1 MITDRLFELQDTG
14 YRDFQSRLMPD
25 VPKEKVIGVRT
36 PALRKLAKELAGTEE
51 AAAFIL
57 QLPHKYYEEDNLHT
71 FLICET
77 KDYDDCMAE
86 VERFLPYI
94 DNWATCDCF
103 TPKVFKKHRA
113 EVYEKIKQWLGSAE
127 TYTVRFGIVTLMDYL
142 KTDFE
147 KQMLSLVA
155 DIRSE
160 EYYINMATA
169 WYFSMALVWQY
180 NAALPYLTEERLDK
194 WTHNK
199 SIQKAT
205 ESRQIDD
212 KTKEYLRTLKRR

>member
-71 FLICET
+71 FLICEM

-103 TPKVFKKHRA
+103 TPKVFKKHRE
-113 EVYEKIKQWLGSAE
+113 EVYEKITQWLGSAE

>member
-1 MITDRLFELQDTG
+1 MIADSLFEMQDTG
-14 YRDFQSRLMPD
+14 YRDFQRRLMPD
-25 VPKEKVIGVRT
+25 IPKEKVIGVRT

-51 AAAFIL
+51 AAAFIS

-71 FLICET
+71 FLICEM

>member
-1 MITDRLFELQDTG
+1 MITDRLFEMQDTG
-14 YRDFQSRLMPD
+14 YRDFQRRLMPD
-25 VPKEKVIGVRT
+25 IPKEKVIGVRT

-71 FLICET
+71 FLICEM

-86 VERFLPYI
+86 VEQFLPYI

>member
-71 FLICET
+71 FLICEM

-86 VERFLPYI
+86 VEQFLPYI

-113 EVYEKIKQWLGSAE
+113 EVYEKIKQWLG
-127 TYTVRFGIVTLMDYL
+127 
-142 KTDFE
+142 
-147 KQMLSLVA
+147 SLVA

>member
-1 MITDRLFELQDTG
+1 MITGRLFELQDTG

-71 FLICET
+71 FLICEM

-86 VERFLPYI
+86 VEQFLPYI

>member
-14 YRDFQSRLMPD
+14 YRDFHSRLISD
-25 VPKEKVIGVRT
+25 IPKERIIGVRT
-36 PALRKLAKELAGTEE
+36 PALRKLAKELAGTQE
-51 AAAFIL
+51 AAAFIS
-57 QLPHKYYEEDNLHT
+57 QLPHNYYEEDNLHA
-71 FLICET
+71 FLVCEM
-77 KDYDDCMAE
+77 KNFDKCMAE

-94 DNWATCDCF
+94 NNWATCDGF
-103 TPKVFKKHRA
+103 APKVFKKHRA
-113 EVYEKIKQWLGSAE
+113 EIYEKVKQWLGSDK

-142 KTDFE
+142 KADFDE
-147 KQMLSLVA
+147 EMLSLVA

>member
-71 FLICET
+71 FLICEM

-86 VERFLPYI
+86 VEQFLPYI

-103 TPKVFKKHRA
+103 TPKVFKKHRE

-169 WYFSMALVWQY
+169 WYFSMALVWQC

>member
-1 MITDRLFELQDTG
+1 
-14 YRDFQSRLMPD
+14 
-25 VPKEKVIGVRT
+25 
-36 PALRKLAKELAGTEE
+36 
-51 AAAFIL
+51 
-57 QLPHKYYEEDNLHT
+57 
-71 FLICET
+71 
-77 KDYDDCMAE
+77 
-86 VERFLPYI
+86 
-94 DNWATCDCF
+94 
-103 TPKVFKKHRA
+103 
-113 EVYEKIKQWLGSAE
+113 
-127 TYTVRFGIVTLMDYL
+127 MDYL

>member
-1 MITDRLFELQDTG
+1 MITDRLFEMQDTG
-14 YRDFQSRLMPD
+14 YRDFQRRLMPD
-25 VPKEKVIGVRT
+25 ISKEKVIGVRT

-51 AAAFIL
+51 AAAFIS
-57 QLPHKYYEEDNLHT
+57 QLPHKYYEEDNLHI
-71 FLICET
+71 FLICEM

>member
-1 MITDRLFELQDTG
+1 MITGRLFELQDTG

-71 FLICET
+71 FLICEM

-94 DNWATCDCF
+94 DNGATCDCF

>member
-1 MITDRLFELQDTG
+1 MITDRLFEMQDTC
-14 YRDFQSRLMPD
+14 YRDFQRRLMPD
-25 VPKEKVIGVRT
+25 IPKEKVIGVRT

-51 AAAFIL
+51 AAAFIS

-71 FLICET
+71 FLICEM

>member
-1 MITDRLFELQDTG
+1 MITDRLFEMQDTG
-14 YRDFQSRLMPD
+14 YRDFQRRLMPD
-25 VPKEKVIGVRT
+25 IPKEKVIGVRT

-51 AAAFIL
+51 AAAFIS
-57 QLPHKYYEEDNLHT
+57 QLPHKYYEEDNFHA
-71 FLICET
+71 FLVCEM
-77 KDYDDCMAE
+77 KDYDSCMAE

-103 TPKVFKKHRA
+103 APRVFKKHRA
-113 EVYEKIKQWLGSAE
+113 EIYEKIKRWLKSPE
-127 TYTVRFGIVTLMDYL
+127 TYIVRFGIVTLMNYL

-147 KQMLSLVA
+147 EQMLSLVA
-155 DIRSE
+155 DVRSE
-160 EYYINMATA
+160 EYYINMAVA

-180 NAALPYLTEERLDK
+180 DAALPYLLEERLDK

-199 SIQKAT
+199 SIQKAI

-212 KTKEYLRTLKRR
+212 KTKESLLQERSI

>member
-71 FLICET
+71 FLICEM

-86 VERFLPYI
+86 VEQFLPYI

-169 WYFSMALVWQY
+169 WDFSMALVWQY

>member
-1 MITDRLFELQDTG
+1 MITDRLFEMQDTG
-14 YRDFQSRLMPD
+14 YRDFQRRLMPD
-25 VPKEKVIGVRT
+25 IPKEKVIGVRT

-51 AAAFIL
+51 AAAFIS

-71 FLICET
+71 FLICEM

-86 VERFLPYI
+86 VEQFLPYI

>member
-71 FLICET
+71 FLICEM

-103 TPKVFKKHRA
+103 TPKVFKKHRE

-142 KTDFE
+142 KTYFE

>member
-1 MITDRLFELQDTG
+1 MITDRLFEMQDTG
-14 YRDFQSRLMPD
+14 YRDFQRRLMPD
-25 VPKEKVIGVRT
+25 ISKEKVIGVRT

-51 AAAFIL
+51 AAAFIS

-71 FLICET
+71 FLICEM

>member
-1 MITDRLFELQDTG
+1 MITDRLFELQDSG
-14 YRDFQSRLMPD
+14 YRAFQSRLMPD

-51 AAAFIL
+51 AAAFIS

-71 FLICET
+71 FLICEM

-169 WYFSMALVWQY
+169 WYFSMALVW
-180 NAALPYLTEERLDK
+180 P
-194 WTHNK
+194 HNK

>member
-14 YRDFQSRLMPD
+14 YRDFHSRLIPD
-25 VPKEKVIGVRT
+25 IPKERIIGVRT
-36 PALRKLAKELAGTEE
+36 PALRKLAKELAGTQE
-51 AAAFIL
+51 AAAFIS
-57 QLPHKYYEEDNLHT
+57 QLPHNYYEEDNLHA
-71 FLICET
+71 FLVCEM
-77 KDYDDCMAE
+77 KNFDKCMAE

-94 DNWATCDCF
+94 NNWATCDGF
-103 TPKVFKKHRA
+103 APKVFKKHRA
-113 EVYEKIKQWLGSAE
+113 EIYEKVKQWLGSDK

-142 KTDFE
+142 KADFDE
-147 KQMLSLVA
+147 EMLSLVA

-160 EYYINMATA
+160 EYYINMAIA

-180 NAALPYLTEERLDK
+180 DAALPYLLEERLDK

-199 SIQKAT
+199 SIQKAI

-212 KTKEYLRTLKRR
+212 KTKEYLRTMKRR

>member
-71 FLICET
+71 FLICEM

-86 VERFLPYI
+86 VEQFLPYI

-180 NAALPYLTEERLDK
+180 NAALPYLTEGRLDK

>member
-1 MITDRLFELQDTG
+1 M
-14 YRDFQSRLMPD
+14 
-25 VPKEKVIGVRT
+25 
-36 PALRKLAKELAGTEE
+36 
-51 AAAFIL
+51 
-57 QLPHKYYEEDNLHT
+57 
-71 FLICET
+71 

-103 TPKVFKKHRA
+103 TPKVFKKHRE

-127 TYTVRFGIVTLMDYL
+127 TYSVRFGIVTLMDYL

-180 NAALPYLTEERLDK
+180 NAVLPYLTEERLDK

>member
-1 MITDRLFELQDTG
+1 MITDRLFEMQDTG
-14 YRDFQSRLMPD
+14 YRDFQRRLMPD
-25 VPKEKVIGVRT
+25 IPKEKVIGVRT
-36 PALRKLAKELAGTEE
+36 PSLRKLAKELAGTEE

-71 FLICET
+71 FLICEM

>member
-1 MITDRLFELQDTG
+1 MITDRLFEMQDTG
-14 YRDFQSRLMPD
+14 YRDFQRRLMPD
-25 VPKEKVIGVRT
+25 IPKEKVIGVRT

-51 AAAFIL
+51 AAAFIS

-71 FLICET
+71 FLICEM

>member
-71 FLICET
+71 FLICEM

-160 EYYINMATA
+160 EYYINMSTA

-180 NAALPYLTEERLDK
+180 NVARPYLTEERLDK

>member
-1 MITDRLFELQDTG
+1 MITDRLFEMQDTG
-14 YRDFQSRLMPD
+14 YRDFQRRLMPD
-25 VPKEKVIGVRT
+25 IPKEKVIGVRT

-71 FLICET
+71 FLICEM

>member
-1 MITDRLFELQDTG
+1 MITGRLFELQDTG

-71 FLICET
+71 FLICEM

-127 TYTVRFGIVTLMDYL
+127 TYTVRFGIVTRMDYL

-180 NAALPYLTEERLDK
+180 NEALPYLTEERLDK

>member
-1 MITDRLFELQDTG
+1 MITDRLFEMQDTG

-25 VPKEKVIGVRT
+25 IPKEKVIGVRT
-36 PALRKLAKELAGTEE
+36 PVLRKLAKELAGTEE
-51 AAAFIL
+51 AAAFIS
-57 QLPHKYYEEDNLHT
+57 QLPHKYYEEDNLHA
-71 FLICET
+71 FLVCEM
-77 KDYDDCMAE
+77 KKFDKCMAE

-94 DNWATCDCF
+94 NNWATCDCF
-103 TPKVFKKHRA
+103 APKVFKKHRA
-113 EVYEKIKQWLGSAE
+113 EVYEKVKQWLGSDK

-142 KTDFE
+142 KADFE

-180 NAALPYLTEERLDK
+180 DAALPYLLEERLDK

-199 SIQKAT
+199 SIQKAI

>member
-1 MITDRLFELQDTG
+1 MITDRLFEMQDTG
-14 YRDFQSRLMPD
+14 YRDFQRRLMPD
-25 VPKEKVIGVRT
+25 IPKEKVIGVRT

-51 AAAFIL
+51 AAAFIS

-71 FLICET
+71 FLICEM

-103 TPKVFKKHRA
+103 TPKVFKKHRE

>member
-71 FLICET
+71 FLICEM

-86 VERFLPYI
+86 VEQFLPYI

-160 EYYINMATA
+160 EYYIDMATA

>member
-25 VPKEKVIGVRT
+25 VPKEKVIGVRI

-71 FLICET
+71 FLICEM

-86 VERFLPYI
+86 VEQFLPYI

>member
-1 MITDRLFELQDTG
+1 MITDRLFEMQDTG
-14 YRDFQSRLMPD
+14 YRDFQRRLMPD
-25 VPKEKVIGVRT
+25 IPKEKVIGVRT

-71 FLICET
+71 FLICEM

-212 KTKEYLRTLKRR
+212 KTKEYLLTLKRR

>member
-1 MITDRLFELQDTG
+1 MIADRLFEMQDTG
-14 YRDFQSRLMPD
+14 YRDFQRRLMPD
-25 VPKEKVIGVRT
+25 IPKEKVIGVRT

-51 AAAFIL
+51 AAVFIS

-71 FLICET
+71 FLICEM

-103 TPKVFKKHRA
+103 TPKVFKKHRE

>member
-1 MITDRLFELQDTG
+1 MITDRLFEMQDTG
-14 YRDFQSRLMPD
+14 YRDFQRRLMPD
-25 VPKEKVIGVRT
+25 IPKEKVIGVRT

-51 AAAFIL
+51 AAAFIS

-71 FLICET
+71 FLICEM

-113 EVYEKIKQWLGSAE
+113 EVYEKLKQWLGSAE

-160 EYYINMATA
+160 EYYINMAKA

>member
-71 FLICET
+71 FLICEM

-103 TPKVFKKHRA
+103 KPKVFKKHRE

>member
-14 YRDFQSRLMPD
+14 YRDFQIRLMPD

-71 FLICET
+71 FLICEM

>member
-25 VPKEKVIGVRT
+25 VPKEKVIRT

-71 FLICET
+71 FLICEM

-169 WYFSMALVWQY
+169 RSPFLLEKRTVTDLIGVGSVLQIVHFTSSLSDVYE
-180 NAALPYLTEERLDK
+180 LTIKQRNICG
-194 WTHNK
+194 H
-199 SIQKAT
+199 
-205 ESRQIDD
+205 
-212 KTKEYLRTLKRR
+212 

>member
-71 FLICET
+71 FLICEM
-77 KDYDDCMAE
+77 KDFDVCMAK
-86 VERFLPYI
+86 VERFLPCI
-94 DNWATCDCF
+94 DKLATCDCF

>member
-71 FLICET
+71 FLICEM

-86 VERFLPYI
+86 VEQFLPYI